1 MRRSFSVLL
10 SLLLVIGLSGCVVA
24 SNEGMDAL
32 TDEES
37 SEVSSAMDEA
47 ASAINMA
54 LAESDAD
61 LSDAVD
67 EMIRACLAGGE
78 APKA

>member
-1 MRRSFSVLL
+1 M
-10 SLLLVIGLSGCVVA
+10 
-24 SNEGMDAL
+24 EAL

-37 SEVSSAMDEA
+37 SEVSSALDEA

>member
-32 TDEES
+32 TNEES
-37 SEVSSAMDEA
+37 SEVSSALDEA

-54 LAESDAD
+54 LA
-61 LSDAVD
+61 
-67 EMIRACLAGGE
+67 
-78 APKA
+78 